1 MKVVISFVLLMVI
14 SACSTSNLTKDLPA
28 TISLPDLGSA
38 PDFDSNIWINVDAPL
53 HIADLKGKVVLMDM
67 WTFGCSNCQHVIP
80 SLREWY
86 KKYKDQGFVVV
97 GNHFPEFA
105 RERELNNLKE
115 AIVQWEITYP
125 VVQDNDGK
133 IWSAYNNRYWP
144 TLYLIDKNGH
154 LRYTHIGEGSYQE
167 TEAAIQSLLAEN

>member
-1 MKVVISFVLLMVI
+1 MKVVMTLLLLI
-14 SACSTSNLTKDLPA
+14 ALSACSSLKRTSGPVINT
-28 TISLPDLGSA
+28 SLPDLGIA
-38 PDFDSNIWINVDAPL
+38 PDFESNTWINVDAPL
-53 HIADLKGKVVLMDM
+53 HIAELNGKVVLLEM

-80 SLREWY
+80 SLRDWY

-97 GNHFPEFA
+97 GNHFPEFS

-144 TLYLIDKNGH
+144 SLYLIDKNGH
-154 LRYTHIGEGSYQE
+154 IRYTHIGEGSYKE